1 MFCMSGLDKE
11 GTIFCKLTFPGLD
24 IYKLCCKYPASD
36 ADCVCR
42 VKQQCLSLD
51 SASGRLWDLDLG
63 HFALLLH
70 EEFLR
75 TSTQTLSNGEQNMEN
90 NITRTREST
99 KPFSVWMVL
108 LNIIIFKLVDPGY
121 SSYQFTLFE

>member
-1 MFCMSGLDKE
+1 M
-11 GTIFCKLTFPGLD
+11 
-24 IYKLCCKYPASD
+24 
-36 ADCVCR
+36 CR

-75 TSTQTLSNGEQNMEN
+75 TSTQTLSNGEQNMKN
-90 NITRTREST
+90 NEIRTREST
-99 KPFSVWMVL
+99 SHLVCVDGSTQHHEYQISGSGLFSISVL
-108 LNIIIFKLVDPGY
+108 LCLNKVCLEIELLPTNYRPFFGPE
-121 SSYQFTLFE
+121 SA

>member
-1 MFCMSGLDKE
+1 M
-11 GTIFCKLTFPGLD
+11 
-24 IYKLCCKYPASD
+24 
-36 ADCVCR
+36 CR

-99 KPFSVWMVL
+99 KPFSCMDGSTQHHYIQISGSGLFSISVL
-108 LNIIIFKLVDPGY
+108 LCSNKVCLEIELLLTNYRPFFGPE
-121 SSYQFTLFE
+121 SA

>member
-1 MFCMSGLDKE
+1 M
-11 GTIFCKLTFPGLD
+11 
-24 IYKLCCKYPASD
+24 
-36 ADCVCR
+36 CR

-121 SSYQFTLFE
+121 SSYPCLLCSNKVCLEIELLPTNYRPFFGPESA